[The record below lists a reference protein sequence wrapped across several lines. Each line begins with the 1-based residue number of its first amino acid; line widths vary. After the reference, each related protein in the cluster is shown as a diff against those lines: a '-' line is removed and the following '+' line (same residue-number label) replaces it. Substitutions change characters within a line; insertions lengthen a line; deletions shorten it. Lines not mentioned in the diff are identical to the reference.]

1 MDALLDRFFEDIEF
15 SVKNNFKEYILKVL
29 ELNLSFF
36 VLIKQYRGKILGERQ
51 KILFNGLIDITE
63 NIFRDYALKSKDFE
77 RNFFPYCKLV
87 KSHGN
92 YQFHFLVVKK
102 DYVRNGR

>member
-51 KILFNGLIDITE
+51 KILFNGLKDITE

-77 RNFFPYCKLV
+77 RNFVPYCKLV

>member
-36 VLIKQYRGKILGERQ
+36 VLIKQ
-51 KILFNGLIDITE
+51 
-63 NIFRDYALKSKDFE
+63 
-77 RNFFPYCKLV
+77 
-87 KSHGN
+87 
-92 YQFHFLVVKK
+92 
-102 DYVRNGR
+102 